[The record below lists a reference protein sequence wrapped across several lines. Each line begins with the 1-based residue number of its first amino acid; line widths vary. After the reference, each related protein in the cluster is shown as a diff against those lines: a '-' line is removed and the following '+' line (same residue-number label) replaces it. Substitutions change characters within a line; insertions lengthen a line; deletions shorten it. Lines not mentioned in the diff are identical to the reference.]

1 MGSAGVTDWGGAAP
15 VPHRPAPTLHSRAF
29 GGLALQ
35 AGSSLSNPEQIRT
48 NLNIAERCQ
57 ALRPDREAA
66 RITPGQPK
74 KRNLNTET
82 SSLRSRRSTPH
93 LTSPLEGGRD
103 ELGKG
108 CWGEV
113 GSCLRRNDGW
123 GAQG

>member
-1 MGSAGVTDWGGAAP
+1 MTEGGQSPSPGSYAALSRLRRPRTPGAATHP
-15 VPHRPAPTLHSRAF
+15 DHTL
-29 GGLALQ
+29 
-35 AGSSLSNPEQIRT
+35 NDPEQIRT
-48 NLNIAERCQ
+48 NLNESERRRT
-57 ALRPDREAA
+57 LRPDREVA
-66 RITPGQPK
+66 RITPEQPE

-93 LTSPLEGGRD
+93 LTSPLSGGRD
-103 ELGKG
+103 ELGKGGGKG